1 MTFPPLTT
9 ILTMYAVATGLL
21 WVATRILA
29 PKERKISI
37 LRCFVVAFVLTFLG
51 NASRKFLT
59 PLIGD
64 WVLLVSLVLYVLLVM
79 GLFSLSLWRSIL
91 VTLIYYVG
99 MFAFYYFFLMEA
111 SQ

>member
-9 ILTMYAVATGLL
+9 ILAMYAVATGLL
-21 WVATRILA
+21 WIATRILT
-29 PKERKISI
+29 PEGRTITV
-37 LRCFVVAFVLTFLG
+37 LRCFAVAFVLTFLG

-64 WVLLVSLVLYVLLVM
+64 WVSLVALVLYVLLVM
-79 GLFSLSLWRSIL
+79 GLFKLSWWRSIL
-91 VTLIYYVG
+91 VTLIYFAG
-99 MFAFYYFFLMEA
+99 IAAFYYFMMRT